1 MVQIQAFL
9 AANPATRICKTLG
22 VCPPSLSAMAD
33 PARDS
38 GERLTTT
45 VEALHRHHEE
55 FRVNEL
61 ERARRSLAA
70 GMPEERVLEELARR
84 LTNKFLH
91 APMQALSQ
99 AAASERE
106 RLTPL
111 LLRVFRPQTDQVSG
125 RDNRDQ
131 RTVSKSAV
139 KT

>member
-1 MVQIQAFL
+1 MLGQAHH
-9 AANPATRICKTLG
+9 
-22 VCPPSLSAMAD
+22 D
-33 PARDS
+33 DD
-38 GERLTTT
+38 RLTTT
-45 VEALHRHHEE
+45 VEALQRHHEH

-99 AAASERE
+99 AAAPERE

-111 LLRVFRPQTDQVSG
+111 LLRVFRPQTDQVTG

-131 RTVSKSAV
+131 GTVSTSAV